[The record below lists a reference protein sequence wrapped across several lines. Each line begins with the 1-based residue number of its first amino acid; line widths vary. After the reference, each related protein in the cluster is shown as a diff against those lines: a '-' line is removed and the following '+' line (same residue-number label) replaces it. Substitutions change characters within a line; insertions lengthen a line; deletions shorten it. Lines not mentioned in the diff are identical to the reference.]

1 MKLIVGL
8 GNPGIRYETTRHNAG
23 YLMVDQLADVFGA
36 EFNSWK
42 GIGLLARANIYD
54 KDTLLFKPGSF
65 MNKSGLPVASVFNF
79 FKINIS
85 DLVVI
90 HDDIDVPPLKVK
102 MRLAGSCGGH
112 NGVRDII
119 EYLGTDA
126 FYRIKLGVGKPEEK
140 DFVMNDWVLGR
151 LPDEYLEALSKEML
165 EATLVRIQELWKK
178 LD

>member
-23 YLMVDQLADVFGA
+23 YLMVDQLSDVFKT
-36 EFNSWK
+36 EFSPWK
-42 GIGLLARANIYD
+42 GVGLLAKTTVYD
-54 KDTLLFKPGSF
+54 KETLLFKPSSF

-79 FKINIS
+79 FKIEPS

-90 HDDIDVPPLKVK
+90 HDDIDVPSLKVK
-102 MRLAGSCGGH
+102 MRLGGSCGGH

-119 EYLGTDA
+119 NYLGTDA
-126 FYRIKLGVGKPEEK
+126 FYRIKLGVGKPEQA

-151 LPDEYLEALSKEML
+151 LSDEFLEVLAHDML
-165 EATLVRIQELWKK
+165 DKTLVRIQELWKK
-178 LD
+178 